1 MLRKALR
8 TAGCWSGEASIGS
21 MSSLAPAAVGDAPL
35 MMGTKIRNF
44 APLPD
49 LSLEEL
55 VPKDNFYRRL
65 DAMLDLSFVRDLVED
80 CYASSGRPSVD
91 PVLFFRLQLVMFLED
106 IRSERQLMEVAADR
120 LSIRWFLGYD
130 LNEPLP
136 DHSSLTRIRERY
148 GLEIFRRFFERI
160 VEECFEAGLVWGEEL
175 YFDSTKV
182 EANADVDSLRSRSIA
197 QNHLKELFEE
207 TGNQQTED
215 VATVHPSPDASTADA
230 LPMAGEKSLKENNA
244 RSEDWISRDGRQE
257 RSFSS
262 GSRKRT
268 ADRLVSITDPDA
280 TPMRLGSEGQ
290 TKLGYQAHYVVD
302 GGKAR
307 VILNVL
313 VTPSEVSENRPM
325 LDLLWRTAFRWHL
338 WPRQVTGE
346 AKYGTAENVSAIEGA
361 GIRAYVAPHESGGKG
376 KDFFGKG
383 EFVYDPNRDL
393 YLCPVGEEL
402 HRAGKSGKGIKYR
415 ANISACRDC
424 LLKEKCTPGHSVR
437 NISRYP
443 GEEYM
448 ERVRAYRHTEPYKK
462 ALRKRAVWVEP
473 LFGEAKQWHGMA
485 RFRLRRLKKVNIEAL
500 LIASGQNIKRL
511 LAARGRGPRSLAQ
524 AAALHLPELAHF
536 NRFGPSRGDRRVHR
550 RRTRLWGVQERLTS
564 FSTG

>member
-1 MLRKALR
+1 
-8 TAGCWSGEASIGS
+8 
-21 MSSLAPAAVGDAPL
+21 
-35 MMGTKIRNF
+35 MMGTKIRDF

-55 VPKDNFYRRL
+55 VPKDNFYRHL
-65 DAMLDLSFVRDLVED
+65 EAQLDLSFVRELVRD
-80 CYASSGRPSVD
+80 CYACSGRPSVD
-91 PVLFFRLQLVMFLED
+91 PVVFFRLQLVMFFED
-106 IRSERQLMEVAADR
+106 IRSERQLMEVTADR

-130 LNEPLP
+130 LDEPLP

-160 VEECFEAGLVWGEEL
+160 VEECLEAGLVWGEEL
-175 YFDSTKV
+175 FFDATKV
-182 EANADVDSLRSRSIA
+182 KANADVDGLRSRSIA
-197 QNHLKELFEE
+197 QNHLKELFEK
-207 TGNQQTED
+207 TDNQEIED
-215 VATVHPSPDASTADA
+215 FATPHPSPSFASAADA
-230 LPMAGEKSLKENNA
+230 LPMAKEESLKENNA
-244 RSEDWISRDGRQE
+244 RQSEDWISRDGRQE
-257 RSFSS
+257 RTFSS
-262 GSRKRT
+262 GARKRT
-268 ADRLVSITDPDA
+268 ADRLVSTTDPDA
-280 TPMRLGSEGQ
+280 TPMRLGSESQ

-302 GGKAR
+302 GGKGR

-325 LDLLWRTAFRWHL
+325 LDLLWRTAFRWRL
-338 WPRQVTGE
+338 WPDQVTGD

-376 KDFFGKG
+376 KAFFGKG
-383 EFVYDPNRDL
+383 EFVYDPKRDL
-393 YLCPVGEEL
+393 YLCPAGEEL
-402 HRAGKSGKGIKYR
+402 HRAGKSGKGIRYR

-424 LLKEKCTPGHSVR
+424 PLKEKCTSGHGVR
-437 NISRYP
+437 NISRYS

-462 ALRKRAVWVEP
+462 ALRKRAVWVEQ
-473 LFGEAKQWHGMA
+473 LFGEAKEWHGMA

-524 AAALHLPELAHF
+524 AAALHLPEPAHF
-536 NRFGPSRGDRRVHR
+536 SRFGPSSRHRRLHR
-550 RRTRLWGVQERLTS
+550 RRTRLWGRRSDSRVFQRAGWFLVQTKVEKHPPT
-564 FSTG
+564 